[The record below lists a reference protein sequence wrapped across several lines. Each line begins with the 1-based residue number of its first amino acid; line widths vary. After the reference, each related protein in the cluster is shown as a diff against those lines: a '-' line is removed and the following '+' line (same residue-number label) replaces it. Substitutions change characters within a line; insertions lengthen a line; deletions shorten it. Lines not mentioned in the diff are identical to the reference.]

1 MDGLYQTKP
10 DDAPTVRAANA
21 VLANASPKGRL
32 GRLLPFLGPA
42 FIACVAY
49 IDPGNFA
56 TNIQAGAQFGYALL
70 WVVVASNLMALLV
83 QALSAKLGIA
93 TGANLAEL
101 CQKGIIT
108 LEEATNHA
116 QDQQLLTQFLNRR

>member
-1 MDGLYQTKP
+1 MTNSGLATEIKP
-10 DDAPTVRAANA
+10 GDVKTVGAGIDILGGQSNKR
-21 VLANASPKGRL
+21 GL
-32 GRLLPFLGPA
+32 GRLWPFLGPA

-56 TNIQAGAQFGYALL
+56 TNIQAGSQFGYRLI

-93 TGANLAEL
+93 TGVNLA
-101 CQKGIIT
+101 
-108 LEEATNHA
+108 
-116 QDQQLLTQFLNRR
+116 